1 MEATP
6 LLRVRQE
13 LGLTKQQAIRKLKRS
28 AEDLGQP
35 LFVTDESI
43 NRQMRYWEQ
52 GSRIVPEQYHAPFCA
67 AYGRSPAELGFT
79 PIESSEYAET
89 SAEIDDRLRF
99 SEVDSS
105 LVELFESQTQNFR
118 LLDRRLGA
126 ERLFSQTSSHV
137 HQIEE
142 MLKYA
147 VPGDE
152 RDLLAAAL
160 AEASALSGW
169 QALDMRNVQDAWRMH
184 ELAKT
189 GARESEN
196 PSILAHV
203 TAQQAYVLLD
213 SERPSEALSLVQ
225 RARTKDIN
233 RVHPRMRSWLAAAE
247 GEMRA
252 ATGDYA
258 GTHKALDEAERLLPK
273 EPGDNDPELPFL
285 ALNSTHL
292 ARWRGH
298 CLARLGADEAV
309 NDLNSALG
317 DLAGGNFR
325 RAEAGMRVDLALAL
339 KARGEEDEAR
349 KHAKRAEELAGNTGS
364 ARQRARIEKLQN

>member
-28 AEDLGQP
+28 AEELGQP

-79 PIESSEYAET
+79 PIDSQEFDET
-89 SAEIDDRLRF
+89 SSDLNERLQF
-99 SEVDSS
+99 TEVDSS
-105 LVELFESQTQNFR
+105 LVELFENQTQNFR

-126 ERLFSQTSSHV
+126 ERLFEQTSSHV
-137 HQIEE
+137 QQIEE

-147 VPGDE
+147 VPGDARE
-152 RDLLAAAL
+152 MLAAAL

-169 QALDMRNVQDAWRMH
+169 QALDMRNARDAWQMH
-184 ELAKT
+184 EIAKT

-203 TAQQAYVLLD
+203 TAQQGYVLLD
-213 SERPSEALSLVQ
+213 AERPSEALTLVQ
-225 RARTKDIN
+225 RARSKDQDKI
-233 RVHPRMRSWLAAAE
+233 HPRMRSWLAAAE

-252 ATGDYA
+252 AAGDVS
-258 GTHKALDEAERLLPK
+258 GTYKALDEADRLLPN
-273 EPGDNDPELPFL
+273 EPGDSDPELPFL

-298 CLARLGADEAV
+298 CLARLGAAEAV
-309 NDLNSALG
+309 NDLNSALSG
-317 DLAGGNFR
+317 LAGGDFR
-325 RAEAGMRVDLALAL
+325 RAEAGARVDLAMAL
-339 KARGEEDEAR
+339 KARGEEEEAR
-349 KHAKRAEELAGNTGS
+349 KHAKRADELAGNTGS
-364 ARQRARIEKLQN
+364 ARQRARIQKLQN